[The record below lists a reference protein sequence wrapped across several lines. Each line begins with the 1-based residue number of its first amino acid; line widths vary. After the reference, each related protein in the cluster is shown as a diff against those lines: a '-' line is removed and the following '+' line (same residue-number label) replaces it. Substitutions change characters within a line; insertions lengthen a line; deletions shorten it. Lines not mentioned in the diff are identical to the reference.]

1 MAGIFAK
8 IAAGEIPSYKVA
20 ENQDFLAFLD
30 VFPLTKGHVLVIP
43 KKEVDYVFDLDQE
56 TYTGLLE
63 FSKKVA
69 IGLKKAIA
77 CKRITM
83 HVVGLE
89 VPHAHVHLIPVNTSN
104 DCNFANAKLQFSKAE
119 FEAIAASISACI

>member
-119 FEAIAASISACI
+119 FEAIAAAISAYI

>member
-104 DCNFANAKLQFSKAE
+104 DCNFSNAKLQFSKAE
-119 FEAIAASISACI
+119 FEAIAAAISACI